1 MVIDNLKNT
10 LKLFFKN
17 KDDDK
22 EEFKMKLRRNLSMD
36 LLG

>member
-1 MVIDNLKNT
+1 VVIDNLKNT